1 MAKMTGTSSLVAL
14 SFLPAFMVGVVVV
27 LVGVVVVVLVG
38 VVRVCIATVVVVGV
52 LLVSAFELVD
62 LLVSASKRI
71 RNPFRSAVMVDS
83 FVVAPPGF
91 SGVGSGLAGALVMLL
106 DVGGEH
112 FDVPV
117 TPDGSTMDAFDWRPS
132 NDSIS
137 LHASGWSERRAV
149 VGLPSVDVNARVLVL
164 SEFGEGS
171 AKTAD
176 LVVEVGFG

>member
-1 MAKMTGTSSLVAL
+1 MARASSLVAL
-14 SFLPAFMVGVVVV
+14 PLLPTFMAGVVVV

-38 VVRVCIATVVVVGV
+38 VVRVVIANVVVVGA
-52 LLVSAFELVD
+52 LLVPAFELVD
-62 LLVSASKRI
+62 LLVGASKWV
-71 RNPFRSAVMVDS
+71 RNPFRPAIMVDS
-83 FVVAPPGF
+83 FVIAPPSFGC
-91 SGVGSGLAGALVMLL
+91 VGSSLAGALVVLL
-106 DVGGEH
+106 DVGGKH

-149 VGLPSVDVNARVLVL
+149 VGLPSVDVDARVLVL